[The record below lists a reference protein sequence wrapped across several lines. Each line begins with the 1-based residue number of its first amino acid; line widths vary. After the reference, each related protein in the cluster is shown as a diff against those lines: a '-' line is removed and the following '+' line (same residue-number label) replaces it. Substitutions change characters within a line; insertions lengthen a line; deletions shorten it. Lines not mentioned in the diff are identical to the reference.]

1 MKKIVLFLIVGFA
14 VIFGGCNKKT
24 ISTQYTIGCRGYQ
37 YIPIQESEWNELQS
51 YFINNVEYD
60 KLVTFESISLA
71 ANDAKA
77 REYFDKQIQKVD
89 TAYVCSLLHSTDY
102 FDYGIATLNTNGS
115 YRNIKVI
122 RFSENGTQDLTA
134 H

>member
-1 MKKIVLFLIVGFA
+1 MKKIVLVLIVGFA
-14 VIFGGCNKKT
+14 VIFGGCNKKLV
-24 ISTQYTIGCRGYQ
+24 STQYTIGCRGYQ

-77 REYFDKQIQKVD
+77 RQLLNEELEKID
-89 TAYVCSLLHSTDY
+89 TTYVCSLLHGSDY
-102 FDYGIATLNTNGS
+102 FDYGIATLNANGS